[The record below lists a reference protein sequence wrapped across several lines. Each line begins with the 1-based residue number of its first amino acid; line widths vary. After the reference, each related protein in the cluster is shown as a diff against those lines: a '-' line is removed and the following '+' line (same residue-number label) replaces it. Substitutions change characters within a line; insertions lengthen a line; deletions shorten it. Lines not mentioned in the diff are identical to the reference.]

1 MAHRSHRKH
10 LKHVHQHE
18 EVVEH
23 TEGHTPSEKAASFRQ
38 LGRDLLSSV
47 KEAALAVPR
56 AVVHRV
62 LRRPRALM
70 ERLSGMYSQHR
81 ATAK

>member
-23 TEGHTPSEKAASFRQ
+23 TEEHAHAEKAATFRQ

-47 KEAALAVPR
+47 AEAALAVPR
-56 AVVHRV
+56 AVIHRV

-81 ATAK
+81 ASAK

>member
-18 EVVEH
+18 VVEH
-23 TEGHTPSEKAASFRQ
+23 AEEHEASPNGASYLQ

-62 LRRPRALM
+62 LRRPRAMM